1 MMTLTITVSILRD
14 FANIVIVDVT
24 KLSMLVTLLLTL
36 LEKLLTLLE
45 KHHQKDIVIKTSSSK
60 TFANINHNTND
71 HTNSLATIGQFV
83 YHDECH

>member
-24 KLSMLVTLLLTL
+24 KLSMLLTL

-71 HTNSLATIGQFV
+71 HTNNLATIGQFV